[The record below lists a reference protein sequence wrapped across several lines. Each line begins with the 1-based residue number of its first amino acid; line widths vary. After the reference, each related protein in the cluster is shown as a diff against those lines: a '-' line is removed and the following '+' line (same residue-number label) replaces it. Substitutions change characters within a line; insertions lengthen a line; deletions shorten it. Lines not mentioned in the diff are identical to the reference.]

1 MNRCVAV
8 EKRCRSM
15 EIIVQMDVIMLLP
28 WKRMIKLTW
37 QFPVVVSVHITNLS
51 KKGGT
56 KGNADV
62 KL

>member
-1 MNRCVAV
+1 
-8 EKRCRSM
+8 M